1 MLAGRATAQLGTTY
15 LRRSYSLKMRYA
27 TCFFCGNE
35 SIFMKNT
42 AEECRKGAI
51 PGKRV
56 LVVDDDIGLLMT
68 CQELLQAHDY
78 QTSLAQNGA
87 QALEVMKHRKVD
99 AILCDLDMPELSG
112 DLLYMAV
119 GRAWPQLLKSFIFV
133 TGNAENPTYEEFLK
147 RAKATV
153 LSKPFSINGLLEKL
167 QAVLGSQPQQAT

>member
-1 MLAGRATAQLGTTY
+1 MIMANSA
-15 LRRSYSLKMRYA
+15 M
-27 TCFFCGNE
+27 
-35 SIFMKNT
+35 
-42 AEECRKGAI
+42 ECRNG
-51 PGKRV
+51 PGHGKRV

-147 RAKATV
+147 RVKATV
-153 LSKPFSINGLLEKL
+153 LPKPFFIGRLLEKL